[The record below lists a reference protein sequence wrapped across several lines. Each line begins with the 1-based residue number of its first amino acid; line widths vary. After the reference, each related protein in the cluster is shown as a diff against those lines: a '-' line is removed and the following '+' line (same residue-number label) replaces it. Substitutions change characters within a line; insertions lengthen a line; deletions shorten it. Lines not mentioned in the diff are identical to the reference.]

1 MADRDVAAVVR
12 VQVQYDDTVKE
23 LYATV
28 DKYFAQLEKKYKD
41 SPFAGTI
48 QNMQLDIKNL
58 RSELSSTIQETVKA
72 SELKG
77 FETRINKELASIQ
90 EVIETGA
97 RGIGEEIPKELTA
110 GIEEAKTR
118 LNDMMDYFEKYVS
131 ASKSL
136 RQFGNLEFRA
146 VNTEEIHYAA
156 EEIKEFYDIL
166 NAFRT
171 NPGIREEIINE
182 KIIQNATNLA
192 IAYKKTNS
200 EFVKYIKNARAAT
213 NKGSQDDYLLHA
225 KELYN
230 VMSLISEL
238 APNTVLSEFNGKTHT
253 IAQDFELIQ
262 KNVTKLEGSLGKG
275 SKTLEVEMGRAQA
288 SIQALVEGGTAVKD
302 TRAEVQAFNLSD
314 DGTIKIF
321 AKIADSTQQDLINQL
336 TPILEAVQA
345 FATDKLIKIN
355 VKYEDKEKVETA
367 VAKPETVEEEV
378 IKKVA
383 SRVQS
388 IPVKVAITKETLEKL
403 KLDINSVN
411 TDEITKRVNA
421 LFATGQIDVWKKSFS
436 DNINSL
442 SAEIEKFRAKMES
455 LGQIKVKP
463 IFEADEGQKASINAL
478 FNDSTVT
485 VLTSMNS
492 ILDKI
497 AKAGSD
503 IGKTQLGETL
513 SSLSGFLTSAQG
525 ESAKGAT
532 DFLNSFGVL
541 KDTNP
546 AKAFIDSLN
555 KLSGSAGLADSIKLI
570 NTLSNVFSYAGN
582 GGESNRMTELV
593 NSINEFNGNES
604 INTFFDKFKAA
615 NDSLTTSGFTTAVTE
630 LRGLFAV
637 SHGDTINADS
647 LNTFIAAAKDFKG
660 DTGLGD
666 VIGKIETAANS
677 IADGSPIKTVFDAI
691 SNFATTVNGVDIG
704 GTGITDFVKALLDG
718 TLADGVSEAFTSVS
732 GVVNAI
738 GENTGLQGVLS
749 TLLQFD
755 GRDDGDGNKSRMES
769 LKDSLNGIVP
779 SAGAESFIDSLTRL
793 LTTASSNDPQAALT
807 ALLNFASG
815 TQGTGNGRTRAVNFQ
830 AVRDFLEA
838 LWLVFA
844 EFNGNDTHIDESRT
858 ETLRNFL
865 HVFTEFSGEIGGAAT
880 RMSSF
885 VNAIT
890 NLSHAMLTVTDESLT
905 RFGKLVRRLNELQ
918 IIAYRNTGNIGL
930 TSFVNALQQL
940 GIASNEI
947 NPSDNF
953 STFLTNLQPIL
964 SINATNA
971 TAENLNAIIRTV
983 QAMQEVND
991 ALRGLTARPTQNET
1005 GENVFARFEH
1015 FIGDLERINTSF
1027 SGIKR
1032 NTNLESITSFVTG
1045 IAGPAQNFTNAENF
1059 ERFVTAIT
1067 QLTPAFSGI
1076 TINDA
1081 AITSLS
1087 NGLSRI
1093 IEFANGATR
1102 YAAFVSIM
1110 GALERILPHVAN
1122 MNGGSNFSAFAVGIG
1137 QIVRVAQDLRDADG
1151 FNRFTT
1157 FIQTLVGTANTVLN
1171 VDSFNIMVRT
1181 VISLFAVARQLN
1193 DKVSE
1198 NLYKG
1203 AVALEEYALASNGL
1217 HSTDEFLKLVAAL
1230 RLLIEAAQWIT
1241 NVDEFVTLGVGIN
1254 QIAEASQ
1261 KITNPDV
1268 ISMLLKSLEGLIL
1281 LTGLTAEPKNLNN
1294 LVYVFEGFTRAAKDV
1309 DPNKVVALV
1318 KALGD
1323 LVYASEFMTDDGTS
1337 LGNILSGIQ
1346 TLAGAGEQLKGLRN
1360 VGNILNP
1367 IKDLITSS
1375 YDLGNTDK
1383 LNQFVQTI
1391 GELIQISRNTQNTQ
1405 VFVNLLT
1412 VIKDFKF
1419 DQSQSSGLEQFSTG
1433 FTKIANILIQKNYDP
1448 RKLLELANAI
1458 NQFNPKS
1465 DLGEK
1470 LTRVGEGLGII
1481 VSNVKDIPETFKDF
1495 SSQLV
1500 QILQYGEALKQ
1511 LSYIM
1516 QKPMK
1521 QLKQVQQ
1528 TLSNT
1533 TDMRVNVPSM
1543 EKQISAFER
1552 AIGQTD
1558 SYSEAVKRLRTDWEK
1573 FKFQYNAGNN
1583 VNNED
1588 LVMAENLLKSIK
1600 GQINEIY
1607 SSRNKYRS
1615 LIDLGFDEDKLTG
1628 DLSVLKASKDQTATY
1643 RNELTKLEDKI
1654 REVSSAYHGMASFT
1668 DEDKKSIA
1676 SSVAEIEALFK
1687 KFKNG
1692 EFSGT
1697 QITDLKIL
1705 NPADIDKS
1713 VEELGKLEGQ
1723 TGQFTDKLAELKDKY
1738 GQYQSLI
1745 KNGFVDK
1752 NDISKVKE
1760 LSKEM
1765 ATLMKWLGENK
1776 AYVASSKG
1784 MRTNI
1789 KDAEDLRQRI
1799 IALGVDAKNIDIDKS
1814 KANRIIAT
1822 FKNVDG
1828 SVEKLTYSLKD
1839 ANEGLVLIQ
1848 RTVSGDSL
1856 VRFRDMLESIGKNF
1870 MYYFSGRMLF
1880 YKAISGIKSGV
1891 EVIKELNTQFTEMRK
1906 VSDESLTT
1914 LKKYVDTS
1922 FDIAKAVGSTSTA
1935 VLSST
1940 ADYMRLGKSLNEASE
1955 LAKNTAILLNVSEFD
1970 DVSAATDSLISMTQ
1984 AYQELTSKEIID
1996 RLNYAG
2002 NNFSISTSDLAQSL
2016 QKSAG
2021 TLKVAGNEFNEAIA
2035 LTVAG
2040 NAILQDPSKVAA
2052 GLRTISLRITGTKAA
2067 KEELEELGEDV
2078 DDFVLTTS
2086 SKLNETVKGLTKVG
2100 DSEGISLLTDAG
2112 NYRSTYDI
2120 LQDIAD
2126 IWDDIKAEDKLTGE
2140 NRQNAL
2146 LELLA
2151 GKNRS
2156 NVLAAILD
2164 DAQLLRR
2171 VFEEV
2176 SANSEGSALKELDKY
2191 MDSIDGKLKQLAT
2204 QAQEFWNTIID
2215 PEIVKG
2221 VITILSQ
2228 LLELVNSILK
2238 ATPGAILPYL
2248 GGIVSIFMASH
2259 GVSLAGVV
2267 GDFLKLGKAAKV
2279 ASDAIDPI
2287 QEQLVQMGESGI
2299 DSLGRKMSDVS
2310 ASAATLGST
2319 IKVVLKNLATIGV
2332 ITAVIGGIAF
2342 VVDQVSNGVERL
2354 NAELRDV
2361 TSELDNVKAEYED
2374 LNDKSKTDKLTIAER
2389 IRLDF
2394 LKQQTEELEKQKELT
2409 ETNIALKK
2417 LENTLFSQFDSNTY
2431 ASKFNRLS
2439 TPIGNAVDFIEADRA
2454 HAPTANQG
2462 AVFTGY
2468 KQDLEN
2474 REAELQNSWVE
2485 IVDTIDQMNGEIAVI
2500 ENAVKKN
2507 IGGATQKDLKDAK
2520 ERLNNFVQ
2528 LANDYLTYYT
2538 ELARVRGTNV
2548 TLEDRFRQVG
2558 SVISLV
2564 ARNTETG
2571 LISITKLGEYF
2582 PELAKAANEAHWS
2595 INYYSEV
2602 LGWSSSESEE
2612 AANSTVK
2619 LSDTFSALRNEIAKD
2634 AEKVEELNTAFDKTI
2649 STINSLKDAQEK
2661 LKAGELT
2668 KEDVLALLK
2677 DSPKLAS
2684 EIDWQDLNFGNLDE
2698 AIATE
2703 INRIRDEEVKALQD
2717 RQEELA
2723 KLLHPEEVPEDIR
2736 KIYEEYKT
2744 ASDTI
2749 AANGYK
2755 ETLSI
2760 PGIWSESDVSKAEGT
2775 IVVDG
2780 VEFAINPVIRWGS
2793 MLSGM
2798 EFGSEALINYLREA
2812 INANSEDGVIDFD
2825 ALIKW
2830 DEKEASNGVIKYN
2843 HAILGARD
2851 ATTETANAFEAS
2863 TTRLAAYNKL
2873 LEYCNGDTDA
2883 LAVLTELL
2891 GTDMSSLS
2899 TEYEINAAKL
2909 AYLNLL
2915 LTGHTKTV
2923 SDLHKEYDTAMGK
2936 INTLDGAIE
2945 KLLSKQMKDSDVID
2959 LMLEFKELAAFDDID
2974 LNDKVNFGNLLQR
2987 LMELRN
2993 NLPTPLIEEMQ
3004 QLRKEIEAT
3013 ASPETLNE
3021 LDTLIA
3027 GLQRA
3032 VTFDV
3037 TGADAFTQAI
3047 SDAFGRTNSTVQS
3060 TLSYYEDL
3068 AKLQEAIA
3076 DGFVMDAEKAWE
3088 LAQMFPE
3095 LSKGIM
3101 EYGVAGDGLVELNQE
3116 IVEGLLE
3123 GGDTAIDATI
3133 KQLESEK
3140 ALLQGKR
3147 DAAQAELDLAENVLT
3162 AKDRAQRNQALT
3174 ELERYQE
3181 VANKKIEA
3189 EQTIDE
3195 EVAKSDQ
3202 DQIDNHGFVA
3212 QMVGKVASFISENM
3226 GQAAQD
3232 ASSSVSDSSD
3242 KMQLSLGNIVDAA
3255 KGAWAAI
3262 KSIGSDTF
3270 SGFKNFVGGA
3280 GGSKIFD
3287 RVKGWFGGLGNAFGE
3302 GVETLKTK
3310 ISEFRQVFLDNSR
3323 IEGLV
3328 ADLKIELS
3336 NYDDA
3341 IAAIDGQITTL
3352 KNLQGNVAERIK
3364 RSGDDD
3370 GSGGSGGSDGSD
3382 AAAEQFSETIDWIER
3397 AIEMVEKAIDRLSKT
3412 AGNVYAI
3419 FSKRNRA
3426 LLDQIEKV
3434 KEEIYLQQEAYATYM
3449 AIAESVD
3456 LAEEYKAKVRE
3467 GLLQVEIIEN
3477 EELSEKISLYKE
3489 WFDKAEAAKD
3499 AMQDLQITL
3508 GDLAKQK
3515 FDDIAKNFE
3524 DNMSLLEHRA
3534 NMVNGTINQASERGF
3549 IAAVK
3554 YYEAL
3559 TDIENDNLTALNEER
3574 EALLGALADA
3584 VRSGAVE
3591 EGSEAWFEMQN
3602 QVHGVTEAIQES
3614 ETALIS
3620 YANSIRDIQW
3630 EIFDRVEDSISQITE
3645 ETEFLIGLL
3654 NDDKNFDGGEITK
3667 QGQAAYGLHAVNY
3680 QVYMEQAADY
3690 AREIT
3695 KINQDLAVDPYD
3707 TVLIDRRKELL
3718 GLQRD
3723 MIEAAEDEK
3732 DAMKDLTEEGVQS
3745 FLDAMK
3751 DAIDTYKD
3759 MMSEWNDDRT
3769 FQKNI
3774 EEQTTAIA
3782 TLQKQ
3787 LDAYAGDDSEAG
3799 MLNRQ
3804 QTQKS
3809 LLEAREKLEESQRD
3823 YYMSETEKM
3832 LDNLYDEAESAL
3844 NARLDDFESL
3854 LTQIFDGINANS
3866 ESIAQ
3871 TLKDVTADVY
3881 TELSESMNQIWT
3893 GSASLDIQGQT
3904 TAITDVLSTYGE
3916 KIGTVPNNVSSTID
3930 AIAVGVKVLSDAAE
3944 AEAKAKLH
3952 EQNEELDKT
3961 TVTKDNAA
3969 QLSSSGSGSSGSASG
3984 NGSGVSTGWQN
3995 APETNTKNT
4004 QKPGGDFWIYK
4015 KDSYPKNKLNVDTSV
4030 VDRLKFF
4037 DIDSSFASRCLY
4049 YEALGLGS
4057 ASSYLGTAEQNQ
4069 KLLRAMRARGY
4080 KKGLLKS
4087 SMKHFAMTQED
4098 GLEIINKPGLG
4109 MLTPIG
4115 RGDTVFNAEQT
4126 KALWEISKNYIDQFS
4141 KIPSRTGVNVGQIT
4155 NNNTLNISVDRIMD
4169 YDDFTAKMKAD
4180 GNFEKFIKACS
4191 TDQLNG
4197 KLSVSKRRI
4206 NF

>member
-58 RSELSSTIQETVKA
+58 RSELSSTIQETVKS

-77 FETRINKELASIQ
+77 FEARINKDLASIR

-97 RGIGEEIPKELTA
+97 RGIGEEIPKELSA

-136 RQFGNLEFRA
+136 RQFGNVEFRA

-200 EFVKYIKNARAAT
+200 EFVKYIKNAGAAT

-388 IPVKVAITKETLEKL
+388 IPVKVVITKETLDKL

-442 SAEIEKFRAKMES
+442 SAEIEKFRGKMES

-463 IFEADEGQKASINAL
+463 VFEADEGQKASINAL

-492 ILDKI
+492 ILEKI
-497 AKAGSD
+497 ARAGSD

-513 SSLSGFLTSAQG
+513 SSLSGFLTAAQG
-525 ESAKGAT
+525 ESTKGAT
-532 DFLNSFGVL
+532 DFLNSFGTL

-555 KLSGSAGLADSIKLI
+555 KLSGSAGLADSVRLI

-582 GGESNRMTELV
+582 GGESNRMTEFV
-593 NSINEFNGNES
+593 NSINEFKCNEA

-615 NDSLTTSGFTTAVTE
+615 SDSLTTSGFTTAITE

-647 LNTFIAAAKDFKG
+647 LNTFIAAAKDFK
-660 DTGLGD
+660 DDAGLSD

-677 IADGSPIKTVFDAI
+677 ITDGNPIKTVFDAI
-691 SNFATTVNGVDIG
+691 SKFATTVNGVNIN
-704 GTGITDFVKALLDG
+704 GTGITDFVNALMKGSLS
-718 TLADGVSEAFTSVS
+718 DGVSGAFQSVS
-732 GVVNAI
+732 GVITAI
-738 GENTGLQGVLS
+738 GENAGLQGVLDS
-749 TLLQFD
+749 LLKFD
-755 GRDDGDGNKSRMES
+755 GKEDNGGDKSRIEN
-769 LKDSLNGIVP
+769 LKESLNGIVP

-793 LTTASSNDPQAALT
+793 LTTASSNNPQAALT

-865 HVFTEFSGEIGGAAT
+865 HVFTEFSGDIGGAAT

-890 NLSHAMLTVTDESLT
+890 NLAHATLSITDDSLT
-905 RFGKLVRRLNELQ
+905 KFGTLVGHLNELQ
-918 IIAYRNTGNIGL
+918 QIAYRNTGNIGL
-930 TSFVNALQQL
+930 TGFVNAIQEL
-940 GIASNEI
+940 GIASSNI

-953 STFLTNLQPIL
+953 GSFLTQLRPIL

-971 TAENLNAIIRTV
+971 SAENLNAIIRTV
-983 QAMQEVND
+983 QAMQEVNR
-991 ALRGLTARPTQNET
+991 ALRRIDVAQQDTNG
-1005 GENVFARFEH
+1005 NVFTRFEH

-1027 SGIKR
+1027 SGIRR

-1093 IEFANGATR
+1093 VEFANEATR
-1102 YAAFVSIM
+1102 SAAFVSIM
-1110 GALERILPHVAN
+1110 GALERILPLVAN
-1122 MNGGSNFSAFAVGIG
+1122 MNGESHFSVFAVGIG

-1203 AVALEEYALASNGL
+1203 AVALEEYATASNGL
-1217 HSTDEFLKLVAAL
+1217 HSTDEFLKLVASL

-1241 NVDEFVTLGVGIN
+1241 NVNEFVTLGVGIN

-1367 IKDLITSS
+1367 IKDLITAS

-1470 LTRVGEGLGII
+1470 LSRIGDGLGVI
-1481 VSNVKDIPETFKDF
+1481 VSKVKDIPDTFKDF

-1516 QKPMK
+1516 QEPMNK
-1521 QLKQVQQ
+1521 LKKAQQ
-1528 TLSNT
+1528 ILSNT

-1543 EKQISAFER
+1543 EKQISALEQ
-1552 AIGQTD
+1552 AVGQTE
-1558 SYSEAVKRLRTDWEK
+1558 SYSEAVKRLRADWAK

-1615 LIDLGFDEDKLTG
+1615 LIDLGFDESKLTG
-1628 DLSVLKASKDQTATY
+1628 DLAVLEASKDQTATY
-1643 RNELTKLEDKI
+1643 RNELAKLEDKI
-1654 REVSSAYHGMASFT
+1654 REVASAYHGMASFT

-1676 SSVAEIEALFK
+1676 ASVAEIEALFK

-1799 IALGVDAKNIDIDKS
+1799 IALGIDAKNINIDES

-1822 FKNVDG
+1822 FKNIDG

-1856 VRFRDMLESIGKNF
+1856 IRFRDMLESIGKNF

-2164 DAQLLRR
+2164 DAKLLRR

-2238 ATPGAILPYL
+2238 ATPGAILPYF

-2374 LNDKSKTDKLTIAER
+2374 LNDKSQTDKLTIAER

-2462 AVFTGY
+2462 AVFAGY

-2500 ENAVKKN
+2500 ENAVKKG

-2520 ERLNNFVQ
+2520 ARLANFVS
-2528 LANDYLTYYT
+2528 LANDYLTYYE

-2558 SVISLV
+2558 AVISLV

-2717 RQEELA
+2717 RQEALA

-2755 ETLSI
+2755 ETLNI
-2760 PGIWSESDVSKAEGT
+2760 PGIWSENDVSKAEGT

-2798 EFGSEALINYLREA
+2798 EFGSEALIDYLREA

-2830 DEKEASNGVIKYN
+2830 DEKEVSNGVIKYN

-2923 SDLHKEYDTAMGK
+2923 SDLHKEYDTAMSK

-3310 ISEFRQVFLDNSR
+3310 ISEFRQVYLDNSR

-3364 RSGDDD
+3364 RSGGDD
-3370 GSGGSGGSDGSD
+3370 GSGGSDGSDGND

-3456 LAEEYKAKVRE
+3456 LAEEYKTKVRE

-3477 EELSEKISLYKE
+3477 EELSEKINLYKE

-3499 AMQDLQITL
+3499 AIQDLQITL

-3680 QVYMEQAADY
+3680 QVYMEQAAGY

-3787 LDAYAGDDSEAG
+3787 LDAYARDDSEAG

-3881 TELSESMNQIWT
+3881 TNLSESMNQIWT

-3916 KIGTVPNNVSSTID
+3916 KIGTIPNNVSSTID

-3969 QLSSSGSGSSGSASG
+3969 QLSSSGSGSSGGSNGTDSHSAS
-3984 NGSGVSTGWQN
+3984 SSTSQQ
-3995 APETNTKNT
+3995 TNTGTGSQNSRASN
-4004 QKPGGDFWIYK
+4004 GDFWIYK
-4015 KDSYPKNKLNVDTSV
+4015 KDSYPKNKLNVDKLLSTINA
-4030 VDRLKFF
+4030 LK
-4037 DIDSSFASRCLY
+4037 CG
-4049 YEALGLGS
+4049 EALR
-4057 ASSYLGTAEQNQ
+4057 AS
-4069 KLLRAMRARGY
+4069 
-4080 KKGLLKS
+4080 
-4087 SMKHFAMTQED
+4087 
-4098 GLEIINKPGLG
+4098 
-4109 MLTPIG
+4109 
-4115 RGDTVFNAEQT
+4115 
-4126 KALWEISKNYIDQFS
+4126 
-4141 KIPSRTGVNVGQIT
+4141 
-4155 NNNTLNISVDRIMD
+4155 
-4169 YDDFTAKMKAD
+4169 
-4180 GNFEKFIKACS
+4180 
-4191 TDQLNG
+4191 
-4197 KLSVSKRRI
+4197 
-4206 NF
+4206 